1 MTRLFLIG
9 NGYDISRR
17 GDTSYKNFKTWLET
31 EYGDIKKE
39 VFIDG
44 RINYTLFN
52 KTITHRISVLKELFF
67 YKNANE
73 EEKANVLFNNL
84 EKEEFDSDL
93 RLTIAILFESMKRL
107 NDEANWKH
115 FEENL
120 AAIPFKDFIEE
131 YRKYNKD
138 NLIEK
143 SPSLGSP
150 VDYETE
156 ILCSNSIR
164 KLFSMWIANLPK
176 MVLQRKAFENYIISS
191 IRQDDIF
198 IIFNYTK
205 TIEEYFCNSDDTIFY
220 HLHGIADNKD
230 SIIVGHNCKEK
241 SKGTPL
247 DNEDDYI
254 NESYADLYKK
264 PEMVIKNNTKLWDK
278 ISNSKE
284 LDIYEYGWSCSDVD
298 SDYLK
303 KIVSLIN
310 SNNIPFSLYLNN
322 FNDCGRTKMKKWIEC
337 GLNIN
342 NGRIVLYLEEDN
354 KIKYQNS
361 IFK

>member
-1 MTRLFLIG
+1 MARLFLIG

-44 RINYTLFN
+44 RINYALFN
-52 KTITHRISVLKELFF
+52 EAIAHRISVLKEIFV
-67 YKNANE
+67 YKNVDEA
-73 EEKANVLFNNL
+73 EKANVLFNNL

-93 RLTIAILFESMKRL
+93 CLTIAILFESMKRL

-120 AAIPFKDFIEE
+120 AAIPFKDFIEG

-156 ILCSNSIR
+156 ISCSNSIR
-164 KLFSMWIANLPK
+164 KLFSMWITNLPK
-176 MVLQRKAFENYIISS
+176 MVLQRKAYENYIISN

-220 HLHGIADNKD
+220 HLHGTADNKD

-247 DNEDDYI
+247 DTEEDYV
-254 NESYADLYKK
+254 NESYAALYKN
-264 PEMVIKNNTKLWDK
+264 PETVIKNNNKLWDK

-284 LDIYEYGWSCSDVD
+284 LEIYEYGWSCSEVD
-298 SDYLK
+298 SDYLS
-303 KIVSLIN
+303 KIASIIN
-310 SNNIPFSLYLNN
+310 SNNITYSLHLNDFGN
-322 FNDCGRTKMKKWIEC
+322 CGKNKAKQWRKC
-337 GLNIN
+337 GLDKKYGNI
-342 NGRIVLYLEEDN
+342 ILYLEEDN
-354 KIKYQNS
+354 TIKYSNY
-361 IFK
+361 

>member
-1 MTRLFLIG
+1 MARLFLIG

-17 GDTSYKNFKTWLET
+17 NDTSYKDFKTWLET
-31 EYGDIKKE
+31 KYGNIKKE

-44 RINYTLFN
+44 RINYALFN
-52 KTITHRISVLKELFF
+52 KPVPHPISVLRGLLV
-67 YKNANE
+67 YKNPNE
-73 EEKANVLFNNL
+73 AEKANVLFNEL
-84 EKEEFDSDL
+84 EKKEFDFNL

-107 NDEANWKH
+107 NDEADWKY

-138 NLIEK
+138 NSVEK

-164 KLFSMWIANLPK
+164 KLFSMWITDLPK
-176 MVLQRKAFENYIISS
+176 KVLQRKAFENYIISN

-241 SKGTPL
+241 SKGTSL
-247 DNEDDYI
+247 DTEEDYV
-254 NESYADLYKK
+254 NESYADLYKN
-264 PEMVIKNNTKLWDK
+264 PEIVIKNNNKLWDK

-284 LDIYEYGWSCSDVD
+284 LEIYEYGWSCSDVD
-298 SDYLK
+298 SDYLS
-303 KIVSLIN
+303 KITSIIN
-310 SNNIPFSLYLNN
+310 SNNITYSLHLNDFGN
-322 FNDCGRTKMKKWIEC
+322 CGKNKAEQWEKC
-337 GLNIN
+337 GLDKKYGNI
-342 NGRIVLYLEEDN
+342 ILYLEEDN
-354 KIKYQNS
+354 TIKYSNY
-361 IFK
+361 